1 MRRHLSDSN
10 AYINNCSL
18 QLKFIASK
26 YVMLDMAT
34 TQYFSI
40 PDVLI
45 TWPWKRMINP
55 MLAEVNDETDA
66 WLMSLAVLEPAQLQK
81 FYTYKF
87 STYSIHLV
95 SFSCHE
101 RLIKVS

>member
-1 MRRHLSDSN
+1 
-10 AYINNCSL
+10 
-18 QLKFIASK
+18 
-26 YVMLDMAT
+26 MA
-34 TQYFSI
+34 TQYFI
-40 PDVLI
+40 PNVLV

-55 MLAEVNDETDA
+55 MLAEVSGETDA
-66 WLMSLAVLEPAQLQK
+66 WLKSLAVLEPAQLQK

>member
-1 MRRHLSDSN
+1 
-10 AYINNCSL
+10 
-18 QLKFIASK
+18 
-26 YVMLDMAT
+26 MLDMAT

-87 STYSIHLV
+87 SAYIHLM
-95 SFSCHE
+95 SFSGHE